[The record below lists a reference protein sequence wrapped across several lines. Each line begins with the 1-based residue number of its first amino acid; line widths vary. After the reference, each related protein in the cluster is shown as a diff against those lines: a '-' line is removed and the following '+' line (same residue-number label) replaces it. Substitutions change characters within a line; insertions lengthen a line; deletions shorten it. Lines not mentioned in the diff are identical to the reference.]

1 MSDIRLSGFNQY
13 CYSVNSITQKSL
25 LTLISV
31 KCFHISRSKETRKLK
46 ASNNLIIISGESSSQ
61 NGILNRGIRHVQ

>member
-31 KCFHISRSKETRKLK
+31 KCFHISRSKETR
-46 ASNNLIIISGESSSQ
+46 NLIIMSGESSSQ